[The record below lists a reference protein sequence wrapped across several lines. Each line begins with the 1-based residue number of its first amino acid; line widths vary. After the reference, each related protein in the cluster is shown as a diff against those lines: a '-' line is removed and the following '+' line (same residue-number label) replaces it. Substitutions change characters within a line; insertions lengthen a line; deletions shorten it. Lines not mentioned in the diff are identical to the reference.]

1 MLLLIRH
8 MVRFFPKAAVGAN
21 KRLAQE
27 ILGKGTVAVMKEGMQ
42 TPEIN
47 ALVAR
52 RKASP

>member
-8 MVRFFPKAAVGAN
+8 WVRFFPKAAVGAT

-27 ILGKGTVAVMKEGMQ
+27 ILEKGTVAAMKDGMQ

-47 ALVAR
+47 VLVANK
-52 RKASP
+52 KAI